1 MPNMMKPR
9 PKDPPIV
16 LPPHRPPK
24 RTRRKMKE
32 QRFWLVHIT
41 NPAYRPKIKALK
53 TWLAPITFKKS
64 ITIHQRRQWNKLFL
78 TISLKTERVK
88 ILWEVVNIVKL
99 FWWSN
104 RRRPVSS
111 EVNPSGTTKC
121 QDSSL
126 KTHFNPSACDLTT
139 NHRRSTSLQDPSLL
153 MIENVLQYI
162 HIDDGDGMTFW
173 YFARIIEQ
181 SSQQKRAGC

>member
-9 PKDPPIV
+9 PKDSPIV

-99 FWWSN
+99 FGDQILDVRYHRKLILLARQN
-104 RRRPVSS
+104 VKIA
-111 EVNPSGTTKC
+111 PSKRTSIHPLVTWQQTIAGVRVCKTLVC
-121 QDSSL
+121 LWL
-126 KTHFNPSACDLTT
+126 KTFFNISISMMVMEWLFDIL
-139 NHRRSTSLQDPSLL
+139 HGS
-153 MIENVLQYI
+153 
-162 HIDDGDGMTFW
+162 
-173 YFARIIEQ
+173 
-181 SSQQKRAGC
+181 